1 MKDFKIPIAIIIA
14 SLIISLAIFISSKN
28 DQLSNCVDRLLKLEN
43 GKITKNVIE
52 EVTLL
57 CNRRIN

>member
-28 DQLSNCVDRLLKLEN
+28 DQLSNCVDRIIKSEE
-43 GKITKNVIE
+43 TKSKYRNIVDA
-52 EVTLL
+52 TLI